1 MPISRSLTKRPSL
14 KNTSNSNT
22 MVNSMTNSNRSN
34 SNRSHSNTMTNSM
47 ANSNSNRS
55 TINAEIDTKYS
66 MATGSMIITYIIGL
80 IISVFILN
88 WLIKISKCKCTDLP
102 ERRLIP
108 EWFMFRIIW
117 TMILLIYYIAN
128 ETDMSNT
135 ILSIFGVIIAIIDI
149 VMIVRLFIYIRKLKE
164 SNCNCGLSK
173 EENVIYY
180 YLIVAFSIL
189 VFALLLSIL
198 GFSLSL

>member
-22 MVNSMTNSNRSN
+22 MVNTMVNS
-34 SNRSHSNTMTNSM
+34 
-47 ANSNSNRS
+47 NSNSNRS
-55 TINAEIDTKYS
+55 TVNAEIDTKYS

-102 ERRLIP
+102 EKRLIP

-135 ILSIFGVIIAIIDI
+135 ILSIFGVIITIIDI

-180 YLIVAFSIL
+180 YLIVAFSII
-189 VFALLLSIL
+189 VFELLISIL
-198 GFSLSL
+198 GFGLSLSL